1 MRQRPAEEME
11 MGHPLNL
18 FVFGA
23 GYSGT
28 AIALELR
35 PDAASTS
42 GTGRSPA
49 SLDALRASGVAPFR
63 FHGDCVPGGVTSA
76 PSDGMTSAPSGGVTS
91 ALADGLTNAL
101 REATHVVT
109 TIAPNEAGDPVL
121 RCLRDTLLH
130 RMPALQWIGYLSTT
144 GVYGDH
150 GGDWVD
156 ESSPC
161 WPDTGRAIRRLAVEQ
176 EWQEV
181 ADRRDTPLAVLRLS
195 GIYGPG
201 RNAIVSVADGT
212 ARRIV
217 RPGQWFNRIH
227 VEDIAGATAMLARRA
242 TAGIFN
248 ISDDAPAPP
257 RTSSSTPP
265 HSSVSSRRP
274 RPRWTAP
281 ASHAPCAPSTPR
293 TSACP
298 THASP
303 RWGTR
308 SGTPTIALDS
318 MPCGARTAGARPSQR
333 RDVHE

>member
-1 MRQRPAEEME
+1 VA
-11 MGHPLNL
+11 PLR
-18 FVFGA
+18 FDGECV
-23 GYSGT
+23 
-28 AIALELR
+28 
-35 PDAASTS
+35 
-42 GTGRSPA
+42 
-49 SLDALRASGVAPFR
+49 ASGA
-63 FHGDCVPGGVTSA
+63 TSA

-121 RCLRDTLLH
+121 RCFRDTLLH

-257 RTSSSTPP
+257 QDVILHAAALLGVEPP
-265 HSSVSSRRP
+265 P
-274 RPRWTAP
+274 ET
-281 ASHAPCAPSTPR
+281 T
-293 TSACP
+293 
-298 THASP
+298 
-303 RWGTR
+303 
-308 SGTPTIALDS
+308 LDS
-318 MPCGARTAGARPSQR
+318 PGVSRAMRTFYASNKRVSNARITSMGYAFRHPDYRAGLDAMWREDR
-333 RDVHE
+333 WR